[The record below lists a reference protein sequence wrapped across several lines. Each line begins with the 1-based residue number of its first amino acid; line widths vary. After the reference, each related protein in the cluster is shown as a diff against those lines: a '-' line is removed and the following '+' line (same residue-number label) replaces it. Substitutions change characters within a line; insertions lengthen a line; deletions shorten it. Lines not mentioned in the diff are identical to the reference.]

1 MSYRQSVRVLA
12 AALNAEARG
21 FIQRHGAAATPPL
34 GVSPTEMEDYFLTL
48 TEHALE
54 AVPNE
59 VLIGILGGRMR
70 NKLEQAG
77 FAMDKI
83 LPLSDSGA
91 EEPEST
97 GSGSVYRLRA

>member
-12 AALNAEARG
+12 AALSAEARG
-21 FIQRHGAAATPPL
+21 FIQRNGTAAAPPI
-34 GVSPTEMEDYFLTL
+34 GVSAVEIEDFFLTL
-48 TEHALE
+48 TEQALE
-54 AVPNE
+54 ALPNE
-59 VLIGILGGRMR
+59 VLIGILGGKMR

-83 LPLSDSGA
+83 LPLSDSA
-91 EEPEST
+91 AAEPESA